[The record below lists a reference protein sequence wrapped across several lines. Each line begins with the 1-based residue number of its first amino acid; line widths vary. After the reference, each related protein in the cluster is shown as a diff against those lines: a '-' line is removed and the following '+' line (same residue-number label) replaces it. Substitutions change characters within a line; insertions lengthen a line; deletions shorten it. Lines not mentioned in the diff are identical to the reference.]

1 MTELKRSESPTYSI
15 GACAR
20 MSGLSRHTLRKW
32 EDRYHAVT
40 PTRTEGGTRRYTGT
54 EVTRLRLL
62 RELVD
67 NGHTINAIA
76 RLSLS
81 ELRDMLGEQEPTP
94 KAAGP
99 LCLAVIGET
108 LPGELATHASSMPA
122 LSLVHTLDDLD
133 AVDRMEG
140 DVLAIEIP
148 SLSRASAQQI
158 EQIRQRSGIERII
171 VVYSF
176 GPLSL
181 IQRLS
186 DVRTAMVRT
195 PLVYAEFERI
205 VRSLMLNRSST
216 AHGDSD
222 IPPHRV
228 GRDELARMSTKAT
241 VLECECPQ
249 HTADLVMMLS
259 RFEDYSLQ
267 CEQQEP
273 EEAAVHH
280 RLRRHAAL
288 ARSTMEAALIDL
300 ARAEGIELSLL
311 SSEKES
317 R

>member
-1 MTELKRSESPTYSI
+1 MTKSNGTESPPYSI

-32 EDRYHAVT
+32 ENRYRAVT
-40 PTRTEGGTRRYTGT
+40 PARTEGGTRRYTGA

-67 NGHTINAIA
+67 SGHAIGAIA

-81 ELRDMLGEQEPTP
+81 ELREMVGEQEPKP
-94 KAAGP
+94 AAAGP
-99 LCLAVIGET
+99 LRVAVLGET
-108 LPGELATHASSMPA
+108 LPDELATHASSMPA
-122 LSLVHTLDDLD
+122 LSIGHTLDDLD
-133 AVDRMEG
+133 AAEKMEG
-140 DVLAIEIP
+140 DILAVEIP
-148 SLSRASAQQI
+148 SLGSASAQQI

-181 IQRLS
+181 IERLS
-186 DVRTAMVRT
+186 DGRTAMVRT

-205 VRSLMLNRSST
+205 VRSLTLERSPIGR
-216 AHGDSD
+216 GDSD

-241 VLECECPQ
+241 ALKCECPR
-249 HTADLVMMLS
+249 HTSDLVMMLS

-267 CEQQEP
+267 CEQEEP
-273 EEAAVHH
+273 EDAVVHH

-288 ARSTMEAALIDL
+288 ARSIMEEALIDL
-300 ARAEGIELSLL
+300 ARAEGIELTLL
-311 SSEKES
+311 SSDKDS